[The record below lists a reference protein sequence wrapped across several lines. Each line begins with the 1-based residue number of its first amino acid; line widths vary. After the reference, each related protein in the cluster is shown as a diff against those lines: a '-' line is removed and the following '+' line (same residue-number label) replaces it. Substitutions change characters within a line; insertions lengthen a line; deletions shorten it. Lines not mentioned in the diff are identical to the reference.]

1 MPIIS
6 LTTIRPNKIICLAI
20 FLYFCGNK
28 NERLKAQF
36 LAEQVKS
43 AIKWQDKE

>member
-1 MPIIS
+1 MSGIS
-6 LTTIRPNKIICLAI
+6 LVTIRQNKIICLAL

-28 NERLKAQF
+28 NEMLKAQF

-43 AIKWQDKE
+43 AFKWQDRE